1 MFKRIRKFYKRN
13 RIYCILMIVSFVCLV
28 TLGSALAIYFYNQAI
43 GDPYGSR
50 LENIDN
56 FPVAEELKACENYFK
71 DSKGVTKAELR
82 TQGNIIY
89 LDITVEKE
97 LVVEDMQNLA
107 VASLE
112 KFTSD
117 QLGYYDLQF
126 TFLREGYPAYTGSKS
141 AQNTVI
147 SWSVY
152 NLDYDK
158 EEETTTK
165 TTKKK

>member
-28 TLGSALAIYFYNQAI
+28 TLGSALVIYFYNQATS
-43 GDPYGSR
+43 DPAGSR
-50 LENIDN
+50 TIN
-56 FPVAEELKACENYFK
+56 KENYPVDKEVEACKKYFTE
-71 DSKGVTKAELR
+71 SEGVEKVSMNIKN
-82 TQGNIIY
+82 NIIW
-89 LDITVEKE
+89 ITVYVDAEMK
-97 LVVEDMQNLA
+97 VEDIQNLGIG
-107 VASLE
+107 SLE
-112 KFTSD
+112 SFTAE

-126 TFLREGYPAYTGSKS
+126 AFIREGYPSLNGSKS
-141 AQNTVI
+141 AQNTII
-147 SWSVY
+147 SWEVY